1 MNRHFSDA
9 RYYLTRAGVHAK
21 QGVVE
26 TFDPLVAKARE
37 LTRREEEPEPGRVER
52 LRAKLDDATDR
63 VENEA
68 ADFAADARRRIRRY
82 RGT

>member
-9 RYYLTRAGVHAK
+9 RYYLTRAGEHAK

-26 TFDPLVAKARE
+26 TLDPLVTKARE
-37 LTRREEEPEPGRVER
+37 LVGREDDPEPDRVER

-63 VENEA
+63 AENEA
-68 ADFAADARRRIRRY
+68 ADFAADALRRVRRY

>member
-9 RYYLTRAGVHAK
+9 RYYLARAGAHAK

-26 TFDPLVAKARE
+26 TLDPVVAKARE
-37 LTRREEEPEPGRVER
+37 LVGKDEEPEPGRVKR
-52 LRAKLDDATDR
+52 LRAKLDEATDR
-63 VENEA
+63 TENEA
-68 ADFAADARRRIRRY
+68 ADFAADARRRVRRY